1 MRVLIAT
8 TYTISDIIILCIQII
23 ALNIFTGKKTK
34 PKRFVAAVIL
44 ATATG
49 MLTRLYYYDCKG
61 NITIPLLVMECFR
74 LCILALF
81 SVKSLNIKDALIAMT
96 VQFLCS
102 MINSSVISLIPD
114 SILNKYSYLNPLLI
128 LLVPLFI
135 LISFLIIQ
143 RKTYKKQKIISE
155 AALSIPTHNYI
166 FMFIAV
172 FLESGLIEI
181 LNFNTEKI
189 EIQLTAAKFL
199 SLLLIIIIAALIVSL
214 TVNVIYQKYYNN
226 LNQLLKEQVKL
237 QIQHYEKQEKLN
249 AEIRGFRHDFNN
261 HVKCLKSLMNSERY
275 TEAQSYLD
283 KLTGS
288 MPNYSFLYRT
298 GNYIADAILTEGQE
312 TSSADNITINFNGY
326 IPPNIDSTDLCII
339 LSNSINNA
347 IEACQAISGNK
358 LITVYSNVQ
367 QGILV
372 LIIKNPTL
380 YSDTAEDIFPET
392 SKDDKVSHGFGL
404 ANMQKV
410 VEQYEGTMHTK
421 IENGFFTISFTLKL

>member
-1 MRVLIAT
+1 MKVLLDT
-8 TYTISDIIILCIQII
+8 SYTISDITILCIQII

-102 MINSSVISLIPD
+102 MINSAVISLIPD

-135 LISFLIIQ
+135 LISFLTIQ
-143 RKTYKKQKIISE
+143 RKTHKKQKIISE
-155 AALSIPTHNYI
+155 AALNIPTHNYI
-166 FMFIAV
+166 FMFISL

-189 EIQLTAAKFL
+189 EIQLTTAKFL
-199 SLLLIIIIAALIVSL
+199 SLLLIICIAVLIVSL

-326 IPPNIDSTDLCII
+326 ITPNIDSTDLCII

-358 LITVYSNVQ
+358 LIKVYSNVQ

-380 YSDTAEDIFPET
+380 YGDTAEDIFTET

>member
-49 MLTRLYYYDCKG
+49 MLTRLYFYDYKE
-61 NITIPLLVMECFR
+61 NITIPLLVMECLR

-81 SVKSLNIKDALIAMT
+81 SVKSLSLKDTLIAMN

-102 MINSSVISLIPD
+102 MINSAVISLIHD
-114 SILNKYSYLNPLLI
+114 SNLNKYSYINSLLMLLI
-128 LLVPLFI
+128 PLII

-143 RKTYKKQKIISE
+143 RKTHKKQKIISE
-155 AALSIPTHNYI
+155 AALNIPAHNYI

-181 LNFNTEKI
+181 LNFNTEKVKA
-189 EIQLTAAKFL
+189 QLIAAKFL
-199 SLLLIIIIAALIVSL
+199 SLLLVIFIAALIISL

-237 QIQHYEKQEKLN
+237 QIQHYEKQESLN
-249 AEIRGFRHDFNN
+249 TEIRGFRHDCNN

-275 TEAQSYLD
+275 TEAQRYLD

-288 MPNYSFLYRT
+288 MPSDSFLYRT

-312 TSSADNITINFNGY
+312 TSSDYNITIKFKGY
-326 IPPNIDSTDLCII
+326 ISPNIDSTDLCII

-347 IEACQAISGNK
+347 IEACQAVSGDK

-380 YSDTAEDIFPET
+380 YDDTAEDIFPET

-421 IENGFFTISFTLKL
+421 IENGFFIISFALKL

>member
-1 MRVLIAT
+1 
-8 TYTISDIIILCIQII
+8 
-23 ALNIFTGKKTK
+23 
-34 PKRFVAAVIL
+34 
-44 ATATG
+44 
-49 MLTRLYYYDCKG
+49 
-61 NITIPLLVMECFR
+61 
-74 LCILALF
+74 
-81 SVKSLNIKDALIAMT
+81 
-96 VQFLCS
+96 
-102 MINSSVISLIPD
+102 
-114 SILNKYSYLNPLLI
+114 
-128 LLVPLFI
+128 
-135 LISFLIIQ
+135 
-143 RKTYKKQKIISE
+143 
-155 AALSIPTHNYI
+155 
-166 FMFIAV
+166 MFIAV

-237 QIQHYEKQEKLN
+237 QIQHYEKQETLN

-312 TSSADNITINFNGY
+312 TSSTDNITINFNGY

-358 LITVYSNVQ
+358 VITVYSNVQ

-380 YSDTAEDIFPET
+380 YSYTAEDIFPET

>member
-1 MRVLIAT
+1 MKVLLDT
-8 TYTISDIIILCIQII
+8 SYTISDITILCIQII

-81 SVKSLNIKDALIAMT
+81 SVKSLSLKDALIAMT

-102 MINSSVISLIPD
+102 MINSAVISLIPN
-114 SILNKYSYLNPLLI
+114 SVINKYSYLNPLLMLFI
-128 LLVPLFI
+128 SLFI
-135 LISFLIIQ
+135 LISFLTIQ
-143 RKTYKKQKIISE
+143 RKTHKKQKIISE
-155 AALSIPTHNYI
+155 AALNIPTHNYI
-166 FMFIAV
+166 FMFISL

-199 SLLLIIIIAALIVSL
+199 SLLLIICIAVLIVSL

-326 IPPNIDSTDLCII
+326 ITPNIDSTDLCII

-358 LITVYSNVQ
+358 LIKVYSNVQ

-380 YSDTAEDIFPET
+380 YGDTAEDIFPET